1 MGIEMVLDMA
11 ASVHPDRLAVGR
23 RATGMTYQQLSDA
36 ASGGAA
42 VLAGHGAA
50 HLVFVGVNGPVL
62 PVLTFSAA
70 RAGIPLAPMNYRL
83 AADQLRE
90 LIGQLDRPLI
100 VADPEYHDMVAGAAE
115 VLVTGAEFLE
125 LARSAAFL
133 ELARSATPNTEP
145 TTIDPAPDDATAIVL
160 FTSGTT
166 SAPKGVLLRHQHLVS
181 YLLNTV
187 EFGSAAEDDVT
198 LVSTPP
204 YHIAGMG
211 AVLSNV
217 YAGRRM
223 VHLPDFTPQSW
234 LDIVR
239 DEGVTSAMLVPTML
253 ARIVEYLDGAPGDV
267 PKLISLAYGGARMPQ
282 PVLERALEAFPGT
295 GFVNAYG
302 LTETS
307 STIAVLG
314 PEDHREAMA
323 DPSLRGRLSSVGRV
337 VPGVQAEI
345 RDEDGAVLAEGCTGL
360 LWVRGAQ
367 VSGEYM
373 SKGSALDADGWFP
386 TRDRARLENGYLYIG
401 GRADETIIR
410 GGENIAPAEI
420 EDVLVDHD
428 DVREVAVIGVPDDEW
443 GERTCAVIVPVG
455 ADHADPEQI
464 RSWCRER
471 LRGSRTPDEVVF
483 VGELP
488 KTPTGKL
495 VRRDLVA
502 RVTALVAG

>member
-11 ASVHPDRLAVGR
+11 ASVHPDRLALGR
-23 RATGMTYQQLSDA
+23 RDAGMTYQELSDVS
-36 ASGGAA
+36 SGGAA
-42 VLAGHGAA
+42 VLARHDAA

-62 PVLTFSAA
+62 PVLTFAAA
-70 RAGIPLAPMNYRL
+70 RSGIPLAPMNYRL
-83 AADQLRE
+83 ATDQLRD
-90 LIGQLDRPLI
+90 LVGQLERPLI
-100 VADPEYHDMVAGAAE
+100 VADPAYRDQLDGAAE
-115 VLVTGAEFLE
+115 TVLTSAEFLE
-125 LARSAAFL
+125 RARTA
-133 ELARSATPNTEP
+133 EP
-145 TTIDPAPDDATAIVL
+145 RTTDPAPDDATAIVL

-166 SAPKGVLLRHQHLVS
+166 SAPKGVLLRHQHLLS

-187 EFGSAAEDDVT
+187 EFGSAAEDDAT

-211 AVLSNV
+211 AVLSNI

-239 DEGVTSAMLVPTML
+239 GERITSAMVVPTML
-253 ARIVEYLDGAPGDV
+253 ARVVEHLNGAPGNASD
-267 PKLISLAYGGARMPQ
+267 LTSLAYGGARMPQ
-282 PVLERALEAFPGT
+282 PVLERALRAFPET

-314 PEDHREAMA
+314 PDDHRAAMA
-323 DPSLRGRLSSVGRV
+323 DPLLRGRLSSVGRV
-337 VPGVQAEI
+337 VPGMEAEI
-345 RDEDGAVLAEGCTGL
+345 RDEDGTVLAAGGTGL

-373 SKGSALDADGWFP
+373 GKGSALDADGWFP
-386 TRDRARLENGYLYIG
+386 TRDRARIEDGYLYIG
-401 GRADETIIR
+401 GRADDTIIR

-420 EDVLVDHD
+420 EDVLVHHD

-443 GERTCAVIVPVG
+443 GERICAVVVPAG
-455 ADHADPEQI
+455 PEHADTAAI
-464 RSWCRER
+464 RTWCRER

-483 VGELP
+483 VDELP

-502 RVTALVAG
+502 QVTAAN